1 MTERDW
7 ELIMQFHLNGTY
19 SVSKAA
25 WGIMRNKQYGRIINT
40 TSASGLYG
48 SFGQTNYSAAKMGI
62 LGFSNSLAKEGESKN
77 IKVNSIAP
85 IAGTRMTETTLP
97 KELTDAMEA
106 DAVAPLV
113 MFLAHE
119 DCPDNGSLFE
129 VCAGYHGKLRW
140 ERTEGVT
147 FSLKDTTVENIA
159 KNWDQITDF
168 SKSEYPEDTAEIM
181 VHIKDNIEFVIQRN
195 KLRANKTDAA
205 DPSLRSTEIFAMM
218 EQYLSDG
225 HGASLIPKVNAKF
238 GFAIL
243 KKKGDKKPAGTW
255 LINLKDGQG
264 SVTYGPVKQSDA
276 FFTMVDGDFDG
287 ICSGKENPQMMFIQ
301 GKMKIKGN
309 MSKAQKFTPELF
321 PPPTPENMLK
331 YGTKSPKL

>member
-1 MTERDW
+1 VINNAGILRDISFAKMSERDW
-7 ELIMQFHLNGTY
+7 DLIMQFHLKGTY

-25 WGIMRNKQYGRIINT
+25 WGIMRSKQYGRIVNT

-106 DAVAPLV
+106 DAICALV
-113 MFLAHE
+113 MYLAHE
-119 DCPDNGSLFE
+119 ECPDNGGLFE

-147 FSLKDTTVENIA
+147 FSLKDTTIENIA
-159 KNWDQITDF
+159 KNWEQIIDF

-181 VHIKDNIEFVIQRN
+181 LHIKENIEFVI
-195 KLRANKTDAA
+195 
-205 DPSLRSTEIFAMM
+205 
-218 EQYLSDG
+218 
-225 HGASLIPKVNAKF
+225 
-238 GFAIL
+238 
-243 KKKGDKKPAGTW
+243 
-255 LINLKDGQG
+255 
-264 SVTYGPVKQSDA
+264 
-276 FFTMVDGDFDG
+276 
-287 ICSGKENPQMMFIQ
+287 
-301 GKMKIKGN
+301 
-309 MSKAQKFTPELF
+309 
-321 PPPTPENMLK
+321 
-331 YGTKSPKL
+331 